1 MADAIACSRLYLASG
16 SPRRAE
22 LLAQI
27 GVPFEVLRAP
37 GIDETPA
44 PGEAPRAYVERMA
57 REKAAAGR
65 AGAPDGAPVLGADT
79 AVVLDERILGK
90 PDDAD
95 DALAT
100 LTLLNGREH
109 RVISAVCL
117 MRGDVWRLRV
127 SETHVRLRDLD
138 RATLA
143 AYAATGEGLDKAGA
157 YGIQGRGAALV
168 AAITGSYSGVVGL
181 PLAETVALLE
191 WAGVPYWQ

>member
-1 MADAIACSRLYLASG
+1 N
-16 SPRRAE
+16 P
-22 LLAQI
+22 
-27 GVPFEVLRAP
+27 P
-37 GIDETPA
+37 
-44 PGEAPRAYVERMA
+44 
-57 REKAAAGR
+57 AGR
-65 AGAPDGAPVLGADT
+65 ARAPAGAPVLGADT
-79 AVVLDERILGK
+79 AVVLGERILGK

-117 MRGDVWRLRV
+117 MRGDAWRLNV
-127 SETHVRLRDLD
+127 SETRVRLRDLD
-138 RATLA
+138 PATLA

-168 AAITGSYSGVVGL
+168 ATITGSYSGVVGL